1 MTLWSFQNYIML
13 KSSRKKRKKLIA
25 IGCSYTENYK
35 SFSAWPTH
43 LAKELDMK
51 CVNLGQR
58 GAGNNYI
65 LSKIID
71 TVLTE
76 KNIGLVVVMWSQF
89 QRLDFQYEDSTVP
102 VRDQWMHINLD
113 YDRTKIYWKKWNI
126 LQNDLRGLHNPH
138 SAIQN
143 SLRTFILAENF
154 LKDIPHLYIQGA
166 MPISDYNT
174 STLGIT
180 DNFDGTPNP
189 DQIRAAARVAA
200 GLDDNENYDS
210 IKVAVNSFIKS
221 PYLNYA
227 EKNVS
232 KKFIGWPI
240 FDIMGGYCVDDILD
254 KLDPEQKELRISD
267 EDTHPNAEGHKI
279 ISQKIYDAYAKI
291 YI

>member
-1 MTLWSFQNYIML
+1 ML

-35 SFSAWPTH
+35 SFPTWPTH

-89 QRLDFQYEDSTVP
+89 QRLDFEMSDNKWDSL
-102 VRDQWMHINLD
+102 NLD
-113 YDRTKIYWKKWNI
+113 THKINI
-126 LQNDLRGLHNPH
+126 DTEVDLKNINNSRNRMRYNNLKELHNPH
-138 SAIQN
+138 SAVQDA
-143 SLRTFILAENF
+143 LRTFILAENF

-189 DQIRAAARVAA
+189 DQIRAAARAA
-200 GLDDNENYDS
+200 DGLDDNENYDS

-240 FDIMGGYCVDDILD
+240 FHIMGGYCVDDILD